1 MKVFLI
7 MPSQVMVRGI
17 EGVFRDMGEF
27 TVAGAATF
35 LTPREETIL
44 KNISADAVIVDPA
57 VFPHSARSNIKHHIA
72 EYTDVPVI
80 AFPSIFIDEETARQY
95 DAVLS
100 LYDSP
105 ADIIHKLR
113 KAVSSS
119 KDNSLSNGDELSA
132 REKDIL
138 ICVAKGFLNKEI
150 ADMFNISIHTVISH
164 RRNITRKTGIK
175 TVAGLTVYAILN
187 NLIDPSSVE

>member
-57 VFPHSARSNIKHHIA
+57 VFPHSATQARIA
-72 EYTDVPVI
+72 
-80 AFPSIFIDEETARQY
+80 
-95 DAVLS
+95 
-100 LYDSP
+100 
-105 ADIIHKLR
+105 
-113 KAVSSS
+113 
-119 KDNSLSNGDELSA
+119 SA
-132 REKDIL
+132 R
-138 ICVAKGFLNKEI
+138 AEI
-150 ADMFNISIHTVISH
+150 
-164 RRNITRKTGIK
+164 
-175 TVAGLTVYAILN
+175 
-187 NLIDPSSVE
+187 